1 MTTTKNPDQA
11 KVESK
16 GRAYAQ
22 AKSWASFD
30 KNNRAHLNILSL
42 CRQAQWTKPH
52 ERYGE
57 VADLNRLQSFLKSDK
72 SPVKKP
78 LMEMS
83 KQEVSKIITALEGI
97 VKAKYR

>member
-1 MTTTKNPDQA
+1 MTKTINQP
-11 KVESK
+11 K

-22 AKSWASFD
+22 AKRKHWASFD

-57 VADLNRLQSFLKSDK
+57 VADLNRLQAFLKSDK

-83 KQEVSKIITALEGI
+83 KQEVSKIIIALEGI
-97 VKAKYR
+97 VKARQ